1 MQRKMA
7 QVRKLHS
14 KKINY
19 RIHCIE
25 CGELVTHEDDIGM
38 WCDNR
43 CGRRKA
49 IYKKRS
55 FDKMMEKMQN
65 FGAPKEEE

>member
-1 MQRKMA
+1 MRKI
-7 QVRKLHS
+7 HS
-14 KKINY
+14 KRLINS

-38 WCDNR
+38 WCDSE
-43 CGRRKA
+43 CGRIKEMRRRKKIEKA
-49 IYKKRS
+49 
-55 FDKMMEKMQN
+55 MEAFQN